1 MNQLKPPGEW
11 LSVADPD
18 ERYTALPL
26 ERRVGGG
33 HGSDGVRAE
42 ISLE

>member
-1 MNQLKPPGEW
+1 MTQSKPLESGYQSED
-11 LSVADPD
+11 SD
-18 ERYTALPL
+18 EHHTARPL

-33 HGSDGVRAE
+33 HGSDGIRAE

>member
-1 MNQLKPPGEW
+1 MNQLKPPENGYQ
-11 LSVADPD
+11 SRTPD
-18 ERYTALPL
+18 ERYTALLL

-33 HGSDGVRAE
+33 HGADGIRAE